1 MRQALAAITYHQGY
15 ILIPSSITG
24 LPAADGGNPLGRP
37 RGANRL
43 RPPTSYFY
51 LVDFPSTYRHLRA
64 LLHLICME
72 PSSLDNFLVLPTA
85 QVAVNTASYTPCR
98 GPTPLL
104 PSPGLSS
111 LRFCS
116 SSHHPVSRLSRPDSR
131 QLISLHPSHAA
142 PFLVALFSL
151 SRPRRFSSRRPCLRH
166 PDSHPPAFVVTIL
179 IERPDSRLLQSHYPN
194 SCRPEPCRLQPR
206 RLNLVVL
213 TLVVPILV
221 VSLVLPVVFSPL
233 SALVSHHRLPQT
245 SKTPNGITFR
255 RSTTPQ

>member
-1 MRQALAAITYHQGY
+1 MTFVCSQPSTPAQANNE
-15 ILIPSSITG
+15 TG
-24 LPAADGGNPLGRP
+24 AGRHYLSPGIYSYPIQHNRPPRGGWGNPLGRP

-43 RPPTSYFY
+43 RPPTSYLY

-131 QLISLHPSHAA
+131 QLISLHPSHVA

-179 IERPDSRLLQSHYPN
+179 IERPDSRLLPSHYPN
-194 SCRPEPCRLQPR
+194 SCRTDPCRADPRRQSRSSRRLQP
-206 RLNLVVL
+206 
-213 TLVVPILV
+213 
-221 VSLVLPVVFSPL
+221 
-233 SALVSHHRLPQT
+233 
-245 SKTPNGITFR
+245 TFR
-255 RSTTPQ
+255 PRFTPSTTSDL